1 MMKYLPEEEVL
12 LEIPEEQ
19 RFCSKCGGK
28 MKPIE
33 KWDRQNINLYII
45 SFTEIEGRSKRE
57 KRYAGL
63 DSDLRFHGKRRKPA
77 GVAPAVLAEL
87 Y

>member
-1 MMKYLPEEEVL
+1 M
-12 LEIPEEQ
+12 
-19 RFCSKCGGK
+19 RFTVKR
-28 MKPIE
+28 IE

-63 DSDLRFHGKRRKPA
+63 DSDLLFRGKRRKPA
-77 GVAPAVLAEL
+77 EVAPAVLAEL
-87 Y
+87 YSKKCSEQRGFLT

>member
-1 MMKYLPEEEVL
+1 M
-12 LEIPEEQ
+12 
-19 RFCSKCGGK
+19 RFIVKH
-28 MKPIE
+28 IE

-63 DSDLRFHGKRRKPA
+63 DSNLLFHGKRRKSA

>member
-1 MMKYLPEEEVL
+1 M
-12 LEIPEEQ
+12 
-19 RFCSKCGGK
+19 RFTVKR
-28 MKPIE
+28 IE

-63 DSDLRFHGKRRKPA
+63 DSDLLFHGKRRKPA
-77 GVAPAVLAEL
+77 EVAPAVLAEL

>member
-1 MMKYLPEEEVL
+1 M
-12 LEIPEEQ
+12 
-19 RFCSKCGGK
+19 RFTVKC
-28 MKPIE
+28 IE

-63 DSDLRFHGKRRKPA
+63 DSNLLFHGKRRKSA

>member
-1 MMKYLPEEEVL
+1 M
-12 LEIPEEQ
+12 
-19 RFCSKCGGK
+19 RFTVKR
-28 MKPIE
+28 IE

-63 DSDLRFHGKRRKPA
+63 DSNLLFHGKRRKSA

-87 Y
+87 YWKKCSEQRGFLT

>member
-1 MMKYLPEEEVL
+1 M
-12 LEIPEEQ
+12 
-19 RFCSKCGGK
+19 RFIVKH
-28 MKPIE
+28 IE

-63 DSDLRFHGKRRKPA
+63 DSDLLFHGKRRKPA
-77 GVAPAVLAEL
+77 EVAPAVLAEL